1 MYSGLSFVALTDH
14 QNQVIAKER
23 SLRVMLPSWFSESCV
38 FCCIKAAELVSHPPD
53 PSPPELTPSHPAGSN
68 PLVTGGVLRAD
79 LTSYGNTSGEG
90 RATTASAEEVEQRVQ
105 MHHTRDKKK
114 SHATHTGRLSLPF
127 PPSQRKVLLQGHP
140 HASLHS
146 CTHVEP
152 TRNVTEQQSSANVK
166 AAWTSIN
173 AFLLS
178 LAASTHKTLLKS
190 VVLFFTLSGQSG
202 GHTGIFSLFPL
213 SLLL

>member
-1 MYSGLSFVALTDH
+1 MCSGLSFVALTDH

-90 RATTASAEEVEQRVQ
+90 RATKASAEEVEQRVQ

-114 SHATHTGRLSLPF
+114 AMQPTLAGW
-127 PPSQRKVLLQGHP
+127 
-140 HASLHS
+140 ASLSHQAK
-146 CTHVEP
+146 E
-152 TRNVTEQQSSANVK
+152 RFYFK
-166 AAWTSIN
+166 A
-173 AFLLS
+173 
-178 LAASTHKTLLKS
+178 TLM
-190 VVLFFTLSGQSG
+190 
-202 GHTGIFSLFPL
+202 PL
-213 SLLL
+213 SIPAPM